1 MDLTKLFKTKVYE
14 DPDKDRRFK
23 EYLKTQTETNAELD
37 APRVSTAPESLAN
50 LEAAGNTL
58 VGIDRKRN
66 AANIEHQWNVN
77 DLANARTDR
86 RLREHGGMVSN
97 HTNAQLQVLNPVM
110 KFHSG
115 ESDKIGSRL
124 DQLIDHN
131 ASQSDKYMA
140 HERSLQEA
148 ELSQARSANTMNLL
162 TNILGTAAMFA
173 L

>member
-23 EYLKTQTETNAELD
+23 EYLKTQTETDAELD
-37 APRVSTAPESLAN
+37 APRVSTSPESLAN

-58 VGIDRKRN
+58 VGLRRKEN
-66 AANIEHQWNVN
+66 AANIDHQWNVN
-77 DLANARTDR
+77 ELANARTNR
-86 RLREHGGMVSN
+86 KLREHGGMVSN
-97 HTNAQLQVLNPVM
+97 HTNAQLQILNPVM

-124 DQLIDHN
+124 DQLIGHN

>member
-23 EYLKTQTETNAELD
+23 EYLRTQTETDAELD
-37 APRVSTAPESLAN
+37 APRVSTSQDSLAN
-50 LEAAGNTL
+50 LEAAGDTL
-58 VGIDRKRN
+58 VGLQRKQN
-66 AANIEHQWNVN
+66 AANLAYQQGVN
-77 DLANARTDR
+77 TLADKKAARDVKK
-86 RLREHGGMVSN
+86 HGGMVSN
-97 HTNAQLQVLNPVM
+97 HTNAQLQILNPVM
-110 KFHSG
+110 DFHSG

-124 DQLIDHN
+124 NQLIGHN